1 MIDVLRALRVNL
13 AWGRPHSL
21 RGQLLLWLLTLHL
34 IAAGLTAWSAYILY
48 GRLVHDFMDD
58 QMRLVAESYASHHRP
73 PALLPLADAAD
84 LRRGAFVLQLWS
96 ADGTTLLASSW
107 PALKVPLQT
116 QTGFGDVHTGTGAEA
131 DWRVYTALGARED
144 RLRVQ
149 VVQSDDFRRHR
160 VIRRALF
167 EGLPIA
173 LLLPLAMMILWIIV
187 TAALRS
193 LRAVARDVVSRD
205 ERSLS
210 ELSDARVP
218 EEIKPLVDAFNGLLA
233 RLRAAFATQRR
244 FVQDAAHELRSPIAA
259 ITLQIEALRPHV
271 ASQGDAAQR
280 FAQLEAGVTRAR
292 HLVDQLLSLS
302 RQEAPASTTSAPPV
316 DLAALLR
323 DSLGNLMV
331 LADQRGVDVGF
342 EGLLYPFVNAPASEL
357 RCVFDNLIDNAL
369 RYTKQGTAVDVRL
382 HTAEGRPVVDIVDN
396 GPGIPSDLMGRVF
409 DRFFRAPGA
418 AAGGSGLGL
427 SIAQAAAA
435 RHGMRIALR
444 NRSMDEGGPGVVAR
458 VYLPLPL
465 PVTGS

>member
-1 MIDVLRALRVNL
+1 MIDALRASR
-13 AWGRPHSL
+13 AWGRPRSL
-21 RGQLLLWLLTLHL
+21 RGQLLWWLLTLHL
-34 IAAGLTAWSAYILY
+34 VAAGLTAWFAYVVY
-48 GRLVHDFMDD
+48 GRLVHNFMDD
-58 QMRLVAESYASHHRP
+58 QMRLVAESYTSHRKP
-73 PALLPLADAAD
+73 PPLPQLTDAAD
-84 LRRGAFVLQLWS
+84 LKRGAFVLQLWS
-96 ADGTTLLASSW
+96 ADGATLLASSW
-107 PALKVPLQT
+107 PGLSVPLQP
-116 QTGFGDVHTGTGAEA
+116 QAGFANVRAGSGDDV
-131 DWRVYTALGARED
+131 DWRVYTAPGARED

-149 VVQSDDFRRHR
+149 VVQSDDFRRQR

-173 LLLPLAMMILWIIV
+173 LLLPVAMIILWVIV
-187 TAALRS
+187 TATSRS
-193 LRAVARDVVSRD
+193 LRAVARDVVAQD

-210 ELSDARVP
+210 ELSAARVP
-218 EEIKPLVDAFNGLLA
+218 EEITPLVDAFNGLLA

-271 ASQGDAAQR
+271 ASDGDAAQR

-302 RQEAPASTTSAPPV
+302 RQEAPASTSAAAPV

-323 DSLGNLMV
+323 DSLGNMMV

-342 EGLLYPFVNAPASEL
+342 EGQVYPLVDAPASEL

-382 HTAEGRPVVDIVDN
+382 HAVEGRPVVDVIDH

-409 DRFFRAPGA
+409 DRFFRVPGA

-427 SIAQAAAA
+427 AIAQAAAA

-444 NRSMDEGGPGVVAR
+444 NRSVDEGGPGVVAR
-458 VYLPLPL
+458 VYLPVLS
-465 PVTGS
+465 PVTTS

>member
-1 MIDVLRALRVNL
+1 M
-13 AWGRPHSL
+13 
-21 RGQLLLWLLTLHL
+21 
-34 IAAGLTAWSAYILY
+34 
-48 GRLVHDFMDD
+48 
-58 QMRLVAESYASHHRP
+58 
-73 PALLPLADAAD
+73 
-84 LRRGAFVLQLWS
+84 
-96 ADGTTLLASSW
+96 
-107 PALKVPLQT
+107 
-116 QTGFGDVHTGTGAEA
+116 
-131 DWRVYTALGARED
+131 
-144 RLRVQ
+144 
-149 VVQSDDFRRHR
+149 
-160 VIRRALF
+160 
-167 EGLPIA
+167 
-173 LLLPLAMMILWIIV
+173 
-187 TAALRS
+187 
-193 LRAVARDVVSRD
+193 
-205 ERSLS
+205 
-210 ELSDARVP
+210 
-218 EEIKPLVDAFNGLLA
+218 A

-271 ASQGDAAQR
+271 ASEGDAAQR

-382 HTAEGRPVVDIVDN
+382 HTAEGRPVVDIVDH

-444 NRSMDEGGPGVVAR
+444 NRSTDEGGPGVVAR